1 MSRNIREVPLRHS
14 LGLKLVLAFIL
25 VSVTG
30 VALATLSSRWAAHS
44 AFKQLLLGRARREY
58 IARATAYYEQR
69 GSWDGIVS
77 VMHADTRA
85 GQPQPRPGTKPQQG
99 QAPPLAFAL
108 LDAAGRVVVP
118 GGPFQRTTQVPPRV
132 IAQSVPIRVDGDIV
146 GRVVTSGEPPT
157 MDPLEAWYVRRTNR
171 VSLLAALGATA
182 VALTLGALL
191 ASGLTNPLRRL
202 THAAHAMADGELSQ
216 NVPVDSQDELGELA
230 RAFNH
235 MSADLSQ
242 AMAARRQMTA
252 DIAHDLRTPL
262 TVISGYLEALRDG
275 DLKPTQPRFEMMY
288 DEAQSLLRL
297 VEDLRML
304 SLADAGRLTLNRVPI
319 APGTLLER
327 LKATYQHAADQASV
341 GLTLD
346 AAPDLPVIRVDVDRM
361 MQVLG
366 NLMSNALR
374 YTAAGGQIRL
384 QARRGRTE
392 ASDGEPKRVEITV
405 ADTGSGIPADALP
418 HIFDRFYRVDEARA
432 QQADESG
439 LGLAIVRSIVEAH
452 GGRIDVASEVG
463 VGTTFTISLPT

>member
-1 MSRNIREVPLRHS
+1 
-14 LGLKLVLAFIL
+14 
-25 VSVTG
+25 
-30 VALATLSSRWAAHS
+30 
-44 AFKQLLLGRARREY
+44 
-58 IARATAYYEQR
+58 
-69 GSWDGIVS
+69 
-77 VMHADTRA
+77 
-85 GQPQPRPGTKPQQG
+85 
-99 QAPPLAFAL
+99 
-108 LDAAGRVVVP
+108 
-118 GGPFQRTTQVPPRV
+118 
-132 IAQSVPIRVDGDIV
+132 
-146 GRVVTSGEPPT
+146 
-157 MDPLEAWYVRRTNR
+157 
-171 VSLLAALGATA
+171 
-182 VALTLGALL
+182 
-191 ASGLTNPLRRL
+191 
-202 THAAHAMADGELSQ
+202 MADGELSQ

-262 TVISGYLEALRDG
+262 TVVSGYLEALRDG

-346 AAPDLPVIRVDVDRM
+346 AAPDLPAIRVDVDRM

-405 ADTGSGIPADALP
+405 ADTGSGIPADAIP